1 MSVIRIRAGVK
12 DRLERLK
19 RKTGVKS
26 MSELIAIL
34 VEIGEKELDRFEGN
48 IEALSK
54 SLKFAGE
61 AGRRDSERIDELLYG
76 DSSGYTN

>member
-1 MSVIRIRAGVK
+1 MSAIRVRAEVK

-19 RKTGVKS
+19 KKTGAKS

-34 VEIGEKELDRFEGN
+34 VDIGEKELDKFKGN
-48 IEALSK
+48 IEALNK

-61 AGRRDSERIDELLYG
+61 AGREDSERIDELLYG
-76 DSSGYTN
+76 D